1 MIMNH
6 IRKTAFGYSTQC
18 NIKCDHC
25 VAAKDGYRHVKMELP
40 RARAIID
47 EMAAAN
53 VTAISFTVGEPL
65 IFLNDILSLVRLCKK
80 YGIYSRVVSNGFWAK
95 TPEQADNIIPEL
107 KINGLSQLRLS
118 YSRWH
123 QAHISRENILNAAMS
138 CQKFGLDYF
147 ISFVTD
153 FSNTDDAFE
162 AFLKDNQLKYF
173 PEPLLYFGRAVK
185 LNRSQVFTDYPP
197 HLCDMNP
204 LLSPELDMY
213 ACCDAGSRFDKTN
226 FFFLGNVKDYT
237 LNELFEKYE
246 QHPLFGLIK
255 TVGLSHMASFI
266 GLNASEIVKYRKCE
280 LCEKLFNSPKNLKS
294 LETATES
301 ILRRW
306 KR

>member
-1 MIMNH
+1 MNH

-25 VAAKDGYRHVKMELP
+25 VAAEDDYHPVKMALP

-53 VTAISFTVGEPL
+53 VKAISFTAGEPL

-80 YGIYSRVVSNGFWAK
+80 HGIYSRVVSNGFWAK
-95 TPEQADNIIPEL
+95 TPEQADKIIPEL
-107 KINGLSQLRLS
+107 KISGLSQLRLS

-123 QAHISRENILNAAMS
+123 QAHINRENILNAAVS

-153 FSNTDDAFE
+153 FSNADDTFE
-162 AFLKDNQLKYF
+162 QFLKDNRLKYF
-173 PEPLLYFGRAVK
+173 PEPLLYFGRAK
-185 LNRSQVFTDYPP
+185 KFNRSHVFTDYPP

-204 LLSPELDMY
+204 LLTPELDMY
-213 ACCDAGSRFDKTN
+213 ACCDAGSCFDKTD
-226 FFFLGNVKDYT
+226 FFFLGNLKNYT
-237 LNELFEKYE
+237 INELFEKYE

-255 TVGLSHMASFI
+255 TIGLSNIASSI

-280 LCEKLFNSPKNLKS
+280 LCEKLFNSPENLKA
-294 LETATES
+294 LETAVKS
-301 ILRRW
+301 DLGFLRR
-306 KR
+306 